1 MREAKGLPS
10 HSARDQPVS
19 VLKVRVSE
27 VIVWSLERVKITSLR
42 KEGAE
47 KEKRRTAISAGNP
60 PLLQVGSV
68 LYLTLVHQPLRSR
81 FPSLRISTRIFQ
93 DSKQVPFLTPFGTPH
108 LPLPNAP
115 GPGRAPWS
123 LETIR
128 GTTRPDSAPAGLQR
142 YH

>member
-1 MREAKGLPS
+1 MPS

-19 VLKVRVSE
+19 VLKVRFSE

-68 LYLTLVHQPLRSR
+68 LYTPLFHDPLRSR
-81 FPSLRISTRIFQ
+81 FLCLRISTRILQ
-93 DSKQVPFLTPFGTPH
+93 DSKQVPFLTPLWDP
-108 LPLPNAP
+108 PP
-115 GPGRAPWS
+115 
-123 LETIR
+123 
-128 GTTRPDSAPAGLQR
+128 
-142 YH
+142 